1 MYKTVIIGYSPRAK
15 EMAARIAAAAN
26 RMEQEG
32 FALISCCVAPSA
44 RGILVFRKE
53 KAAGQSFSL

>member
-32 FALISCCVAPSA
+32 FALVSCCVAPSA

-53 KAAGQSFSL
+53 KTAEK